1 MEKQQANNNNMR
13 IRDCLFG
20 IQLNII
26 LALIGLGVLQP
37 IVCKKAVSAKGVHK
51 DSTNAYFRIAHTN
64 LVWMHVQDGYGII
77 TNEYVISRTGK
88 EINLIEVLSQ
98 YYWYIENRTGIIK
111 CFTLDNRA
119 IYRCI
124 MSIILYDNVHV
135 KMPKWLEV
143 HHKWWKWCNTQNA
156 IAETC
161 HRKHQYFHNYINS
174 RKSHQ
179 RGILICNEEEM
190 LRWKNVIF
198 VENAKLKNQ
207 PM

>member
-1 MEKQQANNNNMR
+1 MKKQQVNNNNMR

-51 DSTNAYFRIAHTN
+51 DSTNAYFRIAGTN
-64 LVWMHVQDGYGII
+64 FVWMHVQDGYGVII
-77 TNEYVISRTGK
+77 NEFITTRSEKR
-88 EINLIEVLSQ
+88 INLIEILSQ

-111 CFTLDNRA
+111 CCTLDNRA
-119 IYRCI
+119 VYRSI

-135 KMPKWLEV
+135 KMPKW
-143 HHKWWKWCNTQNA
+143 WKWCNTQNA
-156 IAETC
+156 MTAVC
-161 HRKHQYFHNYINS
+161 YRKHQYFHNFVNS

-179 RGILICNEEEM
+179 KGVVISDIAQWLHR
-190 LRWKNVIF
+190 KNVIV
-198 VENAKLKNQ
+198 VEDARLKKQ
-207 PM
+207 KM

>member
-20 IQLNII
+20 ITMRALMI
-26 LALIGLGVLQP
+26 LISMGILQP
-37 IVCKKAVSAKGVHK
+37 IICKKTAYRKNNHR
-51 DSTNAYFRIAHTN
+51 DSVNGYFRIAGTN
-64 LVWMHVQDGYGII
+64 FVWMHVQDGYGVIINEFII
-77 TNEYVISRTGK
+77 TRSGK
-88 EINLIEVLSQ
+88 RINLIEVLSQ

-111 CFTLDNRA
+111 AHELDNRA
-119 IYRCI
+119 LYRCI
-124 MSIILYDNVHV
+124 MSTILYDNVHV

-156 IAETC
+156 MTAVC
-161 HRKHQYFHNYINS
+161 HKKHQYFHNFINS

-179 RGILICNEEEM
+179 QGVLICVVEEM
-190 LRWKNVIF
+190 LQWKSVTKI
-198 VENAKLKNQ
+198 EDAKMKNQ